1 MTAAAA
7 GTGPLIG
14 AESERYSFKESMWK
28 IVLNP
33 VIFCQHGG
41 QKYICCCVWLW
52 TEKYWPAVLD
62 EKKEITKIVIRS
74 HYFARQY
81 MQLFFSYWGKK

>member
-7 GTGPLIG
+7 GAGPLIG

-33 VIFCQHGG
+33 VIFCHHGG

-62 EKKEITKIVIRS
+62 EKKEIKKKKRDYIT
-74 HYFARQY
+74 
-81 MQLFFSYWGKK
+81 LFCETVYVALL